1 MKYPYLPATA
11 ASSRSRGL
19 QAVCRLQAGVFTVS
33 IKSEKLLS
41 LCRPEKVEIELV
53 FRIQTCFEYNIVHFL
68 QIYFSLAYYRIC
80 NSTVFFKIIRT

>member
-1 MKYPYLPATA
+1 M
-11 ASSRSRGL
+11 
-19 QAVCRLQAGVFTVS
+19 S

-68 QIYFSLAYYRIC
+68 QIHFSLAYILQIHMYV
-80 NSTVFFKIIRT
+80 NSIFQDNKNTIYAFLGYIGDQFRMSEVFEI

>member
-1 MKYPYLPATA
+1 M
-11 ASSRSRGL
+11 
-19 QAVCRLQAGVFTVS
+19 S

-68 QIYFSLAYYRIC
+68 QMYFSLAYYRNL
-80 NSTVFFKIIRT
+80 NSIFQDNKNLYMPFLVINLVVSKFYPRSF

>member
-1 MKYPYLPATA
+1 M
-11 ASSRSRGL
+11 
-19 QAVCRLQAGVFTVS
+19 S

-80 NSTVFFKIIRT
+80 NSTVFFKIIRTYICLSWLYW